1 MKKFGVEGLGEE
13 GRAERADG
21 LKEMAM
27 AKGGQRD
34 EGFKVEEMK
43 LVVEEKEGRV

>member
-1 MKKFGVEGLGEE
+1 MGVKKFGDNGLGEE

-27 AKGGQRD
+27 AWRGQRD
-34 EGFKVEEMK
+34 EGFKVEE
-43 LVVEEKEGRV
+43 LGSWGW